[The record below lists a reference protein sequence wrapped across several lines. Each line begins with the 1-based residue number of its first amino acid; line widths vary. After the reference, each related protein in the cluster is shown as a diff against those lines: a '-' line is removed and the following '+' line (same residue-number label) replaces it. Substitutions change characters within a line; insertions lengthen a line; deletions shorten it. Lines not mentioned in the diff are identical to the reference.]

1 MSTYYQIESGTAP
14 CGDYGYTLWNGFTEK
29 NQERGQPTIVVS
41 RTGPFVP
48 PIMVLF
54 GPVLVTEDFRQRLL
68 LENFSGLS
76 FVPVGYRKVVRIPWD
91 QWDANAREPAFY
103 PDSGEPEDYLL
114 EGAHDQELAEAMPRL
129 WAWEVAS
136 TTGLQVQGSNTFRR
150 DLHPG
155 TDVAREYYI
164 IWISERMK
172 LWFAQNAGQWL
183 SFVAVDPR

>member
-14 CGDYGYTLWNGFTEK
+14 WGDYGYTLWNGFTEK
-29 NQERGQPTIVVS
+29 NQERGEPTIVVS
-41 RTGPFVP
+41 RTGPFVL

-68 LENFSGLS
+68 PENFSGLS

-91 QWDANAREPAFY
+91 QCDANAREPAFY

-136 TTGLQVQGSNTFRR
+136 TTGLQVQRSNTFRR
-150 DLHPG
+150 DLHSG

-172 LWFAQNAGQWL
+172 LWLAQNAGQWL